1 MLIKVGEDCIKL
13 LNITLGLGNG
23 AGIGVGF
30 DVEGFFSTLGE
41 EIVPRIAL
49 PPPAAA
55 KDFFL
60 RFCFSSSSSISFSQ
74 STWKRDERG
83 GGGYI
88 EESIEGWRV

>member
-1 MLIKVGEDCIKL
+1 M
-13 LNITLGLGNG
+13 
-23 AGIGVGF
+23 GVGF

-41 EIVPRIAL
+41 EMVPRIAL

-74 STWKRDERG
+74 STWKEVREG
-83 GGGYI
+83 VVVIG
-88 EESIEGWRV
+88 ESIDGWTIEII